1 MTDWQ
6 IVKCDINCGLSDLGA
21 RAVPKENKASLWS
34 HIVLLSGDQVEAL
47 ACRETQGLNR
57 LPVISSA
64 SILSLQ
70 TTEILLPSEL
80 EWEGRD
86 ICNHTH
92 VEDRASLNS
101 HCSVVDEKNYSLLG
115 MKRES

>member
-6 IVKCDINCGLSDLGA
+6 IVKCGINCGLSALGA
-21 RAVPKENKASLWS
+21 REVPKENKASPWS
-34 HIVLLSGDQVEAL
+34 HIVLLSDQVEAL

-57 LPVISSA
+57 LPGTPGA

-80 EWEGRD
+80 EWERGD

-92 VEDRASLNS
+92 VWASLNS
-101 HCSVVDEKNYSLLG
+101 HCSIVDEKNYSLPG
-115 MKRES
+115 MKHES